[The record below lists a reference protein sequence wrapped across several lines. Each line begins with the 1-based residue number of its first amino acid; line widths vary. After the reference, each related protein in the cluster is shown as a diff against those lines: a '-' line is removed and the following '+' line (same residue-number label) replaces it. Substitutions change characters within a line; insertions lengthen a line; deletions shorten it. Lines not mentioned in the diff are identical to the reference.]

1 MIKELVAIIIL
12 CLPTAVELYADRN
25 GDTNKVMDTVV
36 RIMMMIAVG
45 LIVWGWLGKNMF
57 VAMNMSFAIF
67 FLIFDYAIHVILYR
81 NGVITSPAWFKYMGR
96 SSKIDNISWWRNM
109 NPWLK
114 LIIRILYLAIALF
127 LYIKV

>member
-1 MIKELVAIIIL
+1 MKEIAAIIIL

-67 FLIFDYAIHVILYR
+67 FLIFDYAIHIILYR
-81 NGVITSPAWFKYMGR
+81 NGVIASPAWFRYTGK
-96 SSKIDNISWWRNM
+96 SSKVDNLPIWKRIGPYGRFFVKLFYFLGSI
-109 NPWLK
+109 WLYFK
-114 LIIRILYLAIALF
+114 F
-127 LYIKV
+127 